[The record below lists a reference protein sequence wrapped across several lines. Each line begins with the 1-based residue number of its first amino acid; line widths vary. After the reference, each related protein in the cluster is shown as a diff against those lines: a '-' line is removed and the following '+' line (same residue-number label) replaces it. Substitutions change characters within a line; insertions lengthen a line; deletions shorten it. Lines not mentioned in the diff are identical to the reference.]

1 MDKEWLEIAK
11 QVAAAI
17 WDEIV
22 MPLSSGVYKLATF
35 LLREFPEA
43 TIVGIVSIAAFAAFQ
58 SQRRKGHHAKKF
70 LLDEKNKRI
79 TRLGVVYAIL
89 AFVALI
95 ILGSY
100 ADFQKR
106 NANAAEFK
114 SPPGEEEEIARRV
127 LEEK

>member
-1 MDKEWLEIAK
+1 MDKEWLETVK
-11 QVAAAI
+11 QVATTM
-17 WDEIV
+17 WNEIV
-22 MPLSSGVYKLATF
+22 IPLSSGVYKLATF
-35 LLREFPEA
+35 LLREFPEV
-43 TIVGIVSIAAFAAFQ
+43 TVVGIVSIVAFAAFQ
-58 SQRRKGHHAKKF
+58 SQRRKGHYAKKF

-79 TRLGVVYAIL
+79 PRLGVLYAIL

-106 NANAAEFK
+106 NSNAAEFK